1 MKETY
6 PILCHFTWVV
16 ERCPISDLLVRAK
29 DKDDLGRGGQIS
41 VATNFRLMLSIL
53 FIPSTASVHTLRYF
67 YTSSFQ
73 VPNFSKYVSVND
85 LQIIHYDSDTKKLVP
100 KQEWMNKLTEEDPR
114 YWERNTQRCLENEQ
128 AGKGNIE
135 TVKRRLNVTGG
146 LCCLQK
152 LYGCEWD
159 NETSEIR
166 GYEQHSFDG
175 EDFISLD
182 FDPETFVAPKQQAFI
197 TQLIWERDG
206 EAVRVKHYIIHECAE
221 YLKKYVRHGESAL
234 NRIELP
240 LVSLLQKSSSALVT
254 CHATGFYP
262 DRAML
267 FWTKDG
273 DELLEDVEL
282 GEILPN
288 RDGTFQTSVSLDLSS
303 VPPED
308 WDRYHCAFQLS
319 GDKNKYLNR
328 LDHCM
333 IRNNDHEDRSGTA
346 QRNDVGPSSCGPT
359 ACRLIHERLVQ
370 RDLGSSRSVT
380 HLCCPLSVSKKNC
393 TALISPVSA
402 ALAVVLTAA
411 VLAVVT
417 FILYRRCKAPSEPE
431 VQELNPQPPC
441 HFANQPPSLT
451 PVRRAVQGGGVVRGE
466 ALGTLWFLFGALL
479 ELAKADKPLM
489 RVTGTGPSPPLD
501 YSGVSALW
509 DFHSSSRAQE
519 LSAAPLQSLCRGVIR
534 RALRPSP
541 LEPKVWTLDLPL
553 ALKDYLLLSELWPI
567 LTVH

>member
-1 MKETY
+1 MTPMFSSSPHHNLRALLLILPKHKTNHKTASTQGQSPPNRCTKCGKLPTTY
-6 PILCHFTWVV
+6 SYSQL
-16 ERCPISDLLVRAK
+16 K
-29 DKDDLGRGGQIS
+29 GRIYYP
-41 VATNFRLMLSIL
+41 N
-53 FIPSTASVHTLRYF
+53 SVHTLRYF

-73 VPNFSKYVSVND
+73 VPNFSKYVSVGYVND

-146 LCCLQK
+146 LCRLQK
-152 LYGCEWD
+152 LYGSEWD

-197 TQLIWERDG
+197 TKLIWERDG
-206 EAVRVKHYIIHECAE
+206 EAVKVKHYIIHECAE

-240 LVSLLQKSSSALVT
+240 LVSLLQKSSSAPVT
-254 CHATGFYP
+254 CHATGFYL

-288 RDGTFQTSVSLDLSS
+288 RDGTFQTSVSLDLSF

-319 GDKNKYLNR
+319 GDKNKYLTR
-328 LDHCM
+328 LDRCM
-333 IRNNDHEDRSGTA
+333 IRNNEELHSSHLSC
-346 QRNDVGPSSCGPT
+346 VGCSRCCSHCCCPCCGHLHLPNSP
-359 ACRLIHERLVQ
+359 RLI
-370 RDLGSSRSVT
+370 T
-380 HLCCPLSVSKKNC
+380 
-393 TALISPVSA
+393 
-402 ALAVVLTAA
+402 
-411 VLAVVT
+411 
-417 FILYRRCKAPSEPE
+417 PSEPE
-431 VQELNPQPPC
+431 VQELNPQPPVSSYSPNPTVS
-441 HFANQPPSLT
+441 NQKPLSQTGSDPNARSMHEESAEDCLCDNIRNRYD
-451 PVRRAVQGGGVVRGE
+451 VLFKAVGSYVERRWEPYGSCLEQAR
-466 ALGTLWFLFGALL
+466 ALL

-501 YSGVSALW
+501 YSGRHVSALR

-519 LSAAPLQSLCRGVIR
+519 LSAAPLQSLCRGVTR

>member
-1 MKETY
+1 MV
-6 PILCHFTWVV
+6 LVV
-16 ERCPISDLLVRAK
+16 
-29 DKDDLGRGGQIS
+29 
-41 VATNFRLMLSIL
+41 
-53 FIPSTASVHTLRYF
+53 STAVHTLRYF

-73 VPNFSKYVSVND
+73 VPNFPKYVSVGYVND

-135 TVKRRLNVTGG
+135 TVKRRLNVTGALEFCWSG
-146 LCCLQK
+146 IRAVDYLK

-197 TQLIWERDG
+197 TKLIWERDG

-273 DELLEDVEL
+273 DGLLEDVEL

-319 GDKNKYLNR
+319 GDKNKYLTR
-328 LDHCM
+328 LDRCM
-333 IRNNDHEDRSGTA
+333 IRNNGEFLITGIA
-346 QRNDVGPSSCGPT
+346 V
-359 ACRLIHERLVQ
+359 RL
-370 RDLGSSRSVT
+370 S
-380 HLCCPLSVSKKNC
+380 SVSGLVGGK
-393 TALISPVSA
+393 
-402 ALAVVLTAA
+402 
-411 VLAVVT
+411 
-417 FILYRRCKAPSEPE
+417 FFSE
-431 VQELNPQPPC
+431 
-441 HFANQPPSLT
+441 
-451 PVRRAVQGGGVVRGE
+451 
-466 ALGTLWFLFGALL
+466 
-479 ELAKADKPLM
+479 
-489 RVTGTGPSPPLD
+489 
-501 YSGVSALW
+501 
-509 DFHSSSRAQE
+509 
-519 LSAAPLQSLCRGVIR
+519 
-534 RALRPSP
+534 
-541 LEPKVWTLDLPL
+541 
-553 ALKDYLLLSELWPI
+553 
-567 LTVH
+567 